1 MGTWS
6 KSRILFL
13 VLGIILVAVGAFLI
27 APSLLG

>member
-13 VLGIILVAVGAFLI
+13 
-27 APSLLG
+27 LLGVVCVGIGIWFIASGL

>member
-13 VLGIILVAVGAFLI
+13 ALGVILVGVGLWLLLPSFL
-27 APSLLG
+27 

>member
-13 VLGIILVAVGAFLI
+13 LLGVVCVGIGIWLI
-27 APSLLG
+27 AQGA